1 MWHPSFS
8 VGRIDC
14 MVLSVYSR
22 HKKSLP
28 GLRRLVALG
37 DDLLS
42 HLLQAVPSA
51 RPVLTSL
58 FGMGRGVP
66 RRYRHRN
73 LSARHCGRV
82 WVDKRCGRSLA
93 FNEAFCSFS
102 EPSGKFRVIST
113 ARLCHRWL
121 YTCGLSTSSS
131 VTTLERSLILRR
143 VSHLDAFSA
152 YLVRT

>member
-1 MWHPSFS
+1 MMKGLKDEGMKS
-8 VGRIDC
+8 
-14 MVLSVYSR
+14 LN
-22 HKKSLP
+22 KKSPLVS
-28 GLRRLVALG
+28 RRGRVVLG

-66 RRYRHRN
+66 RRYSHRN
-73 LSARHCGRV
+73 LVSPVWPAYKIDKPKGRRGSL
-82 WVDKRCGRSLA
+82 KILFFSRS
-93 FNEAFCSFS
+93 
-102 EPSGKFRVIST
+102 PSGVRSPSRGGKSRAIST

-131 VTTLERSLILRR
+131 STALERSLILRR

-152 YLVRT
+152 YLIRT

>member
-1 MWHPSFS
+1 MDY
-8 VGRIDC
+8 GT
-14 MVLSVYSR
+14 
-22 HKKSLP
+22 KKSLLK
-28 GLRRLVALG
+28 LRRPVALG

-73 LSARHCGRV
+73 LSARPAGRV
-82 WVDKRCGRSLA
+82 WVDKRCGRSPA
-93 FNEAFCSFS
+93 VHEAFFVSFS

-131 VTTLERSLILRR
+131 VTTLQRSLILRR